1 MVRFLIQDLD
11 LPAGLI
17 FEMMAKQFGDFLGQF
32 LECDAKSISKGYQSY
47 MRIQVRIDVKNT
59 MKRRKKIVLG
69 NKGCIY
75 VRFQYERLLMFCFLC
90 GRLGHSERF
99 FLERIVHG
107 KKYLVFEW
115 DLSIKMIPKRAMM
128 ASSCCLREEREGL

>member
-1 MVRFLIQDLD
+1 
-11 LPAGLI
+11 
-17 FEMMAKQFGDFLGQF
+17 MAKQFGDFLGQF
-32 LECDAKSISKGYQSY
+32 LECDAKSISKGYQSS